1 LKAKKARSAMKLA
14 QFESL
19 KAWHQRHW
27 REQPLEKHAWDL
39 VLTLWLAGW
48 VGFPSAFVVHAGWAE
63 IACFALFFL
72 PGGYVALRKRLH
84 RVGVLRCDWTVAIER

>member
-1 LKAKKARSAMKLA
+1 MTLA

-27 REQPLEKHAWDL
+27 REQPLEKHVWDL

-48 VGFPSAFVVHAGWAE
+48 VGTPVTLLVHAGWAL
-63 IACFALFFL
+63 AVCGALFFL
-72 PGGYVALRKRLH
+72 PSSYVAVRRRLH
-84 RVGVLRCDWTVAIER
+84 DADLLRCDWIAALATRSRRS